1 MRTHTHTR
9 KHTQTE
15 RERERDK
22 QRQRENRTELI
33 KLLKVEEVVLRADL
47 KVSIY

>member
-1 MRTHTHTR
+1 MHTHTHANTHKQR
-9 KHTQTE
+9 EKE
-15 RERERDK
+15 REK
-22 QRQRENRTELI
+22 KRQRENRTELI